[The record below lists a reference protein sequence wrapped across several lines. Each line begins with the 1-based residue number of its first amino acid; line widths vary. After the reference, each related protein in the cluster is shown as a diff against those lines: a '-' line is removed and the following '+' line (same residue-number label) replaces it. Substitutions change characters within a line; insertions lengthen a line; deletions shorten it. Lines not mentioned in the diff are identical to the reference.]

1 MRMRLHCDCGR
12 EVSVTE
18 GAAGAALSCE
28 CGRKIQVPSLDEMQ
42 AFAREHD
49 LMWPLPSDG
58 DEPTFA
64 PRPVAGRLVMGC
76 GALVLLLG
84 ATLLFVRI
92 WLGLAVIVIGGV
104 IFRAGRASAGGY
116 RQ

>member
-1 MRMRLHCDCGR
+1 V
-12 EVSVTE
+12 VSVTE

-28 CGRKIQVPSLDEMQ
+28 CGRKIQVPSLDEMR
-42 AFAREHD
+42 AFARAND
-49 LMWPLPSDG
+49 LMLPRPSDG

-64 PRPVAGRLVMGC
+64 PRPVAGGLVMVC

-84 ATLLFVRI
+84 AMLLFVRI
-92 WLGLAVIVIGGV
+92 WLGLAVIAIGGV